1 MKAFTVI
8 ALNTRWLMHVT
19 FFIKSSDKKRQ
30 KGKIG
35 VAIIV
40 KMKETKTDRAFSLN
54 LNVA

>member
-1 MKAFTVI
+1 
-8 ALNTRWLMHVT
+8 MHVT